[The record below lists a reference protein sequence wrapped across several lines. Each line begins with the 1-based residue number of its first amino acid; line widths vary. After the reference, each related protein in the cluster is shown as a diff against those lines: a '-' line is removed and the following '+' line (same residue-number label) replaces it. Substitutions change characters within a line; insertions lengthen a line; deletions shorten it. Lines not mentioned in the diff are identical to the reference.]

1 MKVNALLGSAAYQ
14 AAASVGKGREGP
26 VQKPD
31 KSPIGPE
38 DPAPVFS
45 QEAKAAE
52 DAAPSFGMKDAD
64 VQRMVEAANQ
74 AIAHMNYKV
83 EIQRHEPTQRFVM
96 RLVDESGELVRQ
108 YPAEE
113 FLAMAERLGQLR
125 GMLFASAG

>member
-14 AAASVGKGREGP
+14 AAASIGKGREGP

-31 KSPIGPE
+31 RAVVPD

-45 QEAKAAE
+45 EEAKAAE
-52 DAAPSFGMKDAD
+52 ESEPSFGMKDAD

-74 AIAHMNYKV
+74 AIAHMNHKV
-83 EIQRHEPTQRFVM
+83 QIQRHEPTNRFVM
-96 RLVDESGELVRQ
+96 TLVDESGELVRQ

-125 GMLFASAG
+125 GMLFASEG